1 MAKVSITVNG
11 TVQAVGRSFYLR
23 GSPTEGFDVI
33 VPDAAL
39 QAGRNDV
46 RVFEVKAGKRSVS
59 LIPLGRN

>member
-1 MAKVSITVNG
+1 VAVAVNG

-23 GSPTEGFDVI
+23 GIPTEGFDVI

-39 QAGRNDV
+39 HAGRNEV
-46 RVFEVKAGKRSVS
+46 RVFEVKARKRSVS